1 MNICTGSEA
10 IIKEIISFNITDSNI
25 IYFNIIN
32 SNITDSDNIALNITD
47 SDQTLKGR
55 IWWNSQKYSIFS
67 VCHLYYS

>member
-25 IYFNIIN
+25 I
-32 SNITDSDNIALNITD
+32 ALSITD

-55 IWWNSQKYSIFS
+55 I
-67 VCHLYYS
+67 

>member
-25 IYFNIIN
+25 IN

-47 SDQTLKGR
+47 SEQTLKGR
-55 IWWNSQKYSIFS
+55 I
-67 VCHLYYS
+67 